1 MGIII
6 RQSIKATTV
15 SYIAV
20 IVGAINQLFVSTHW
34 LSAEQLAVSRILLE
48 NSLIFSAFAHLG
60 TPFIMDKFF
69 SRFKN
74 EENNHH
80 GFLGFILIYPLFGF
94 AIFTA
99 LYLLFQ
105 HVIID
110 YFNTKSPYLNNYYYI
125 TLPLTFFWVYFTLLE
140 AYCKNYQRITV
151 PTIIR
156 ELFLKIGNISL
167 IIIFAFGWINF
178 DWVIYGLVVL
188 YAMAVFILLSYIIYT
203 KRFYFSVNINLFTGK
218 IFKEL
223 FLYGFIIMLGGI
235 GSNLLIFVDRIL
247 LAGNVGLEATAIFI
261 LAMFIAG
268 IIEIPRK
275 ALTQMSIPFISKG
288 LKENDMPLIQNLYDK
303 TIINQLIASC
313 LIFICIW
320 CNIDDLFQ
328 LMPKKEIYLNGKY
341 VILIVG
347 FVKLIDMAAGMGSEI
362 ILYSKYFRY
371 ATYLLLSMVVLSIIL
386 NLIFIPLFKDQ
397 GYIGAAIALMLTTL
411 TYIIIRSYIVYNK
424 FRIHPFKL
432 STLKI
437 LGVAFIFI
445 LFFSLTKIEF
455 HSPMAIVATISIK
468 SFVIISMYT
477 FVIYKFNFS
486 SEINSIINTVL
497 GFINKSVKKIF

>member
-6 RQSIKATTV
+6 RQSIKATAV

-20 IVGAINQLFVSTHW
+20 IVGAINQLFISTEW
-34 LSAEQLAVSRILLE
+34 LTAEQLAVSRILLE

-60 TPFIMDKFF
+60 TPFIIDKFF
-69 SRFKN
+69 SRYKN
-74 EENNHH
+74 EEEKHH
-80 GFLGFILIYPLFGF
+80 GFLGFILIYPLLGFGTF
-94 AIFTA
+94 AA
-99 LYLLFQ
+99 LYILFQ
-105 HVIID
+105 HDIMD
-110 YFNTKSPYLNNYYYI
+110 YFNTKSPYLNLYYYI

-140 AYCKNYQRITV
+140 TYCKNYQRITV

-156 ELFLKIGNISL
+156 ELFLKVGNIAL

-188 YAMAVFILLSYIIYT
+188 YALAVLILLSYIIYT
-203 KRFYFSVNINLFTGK
+203 KRFYFSVNRDLFTGK

-235 GSNLLIFVDRIL
+235 GSNLLVFVDRIL
-247 LAGNVGLEATAIFI
+247 LAGIVGLEATAIFI

-275 ALTQMSIPFISKG
+275 VLTQMSIPFISKG
-288 LKENDMPLIQNLYDK
+288 LKENDMDIIQNLYNK

-328 LMPKKEIYLNGKY
+328 LIPKKEIYLNGKY

-362 ILYSKYFRY
+362 ILYSKYFSY
-371 ATYLLLSMVVLSIIL
+371 ATYLLLGMVVLSIIL
-386 NLIFIPLFKDQ
+386 NLIFIPLFNDK
-397 GYIGAAIALMLTTL
+397 GYIGAAIALMLTTIF
-411 TYIIIRSYIVYNK
+411 YICIRSIIVFNK
-424 FRIHPFKL
+424 FQIHPFKL

-437 LGVAFIFI
+437 LCLTFIFI
-445 LFFSLTKIEF
+445 VVFSLTKMHFETPLSIIA
-455 HSPMAIVATISIK
+455 SIGIK
-468 SFVIISMYT
+468 SLLIITIYT
-477 FVIYKFNFS
+477 FTIYKLNFS
-486 SEINSIINTVL
+486 YEFNSIIDKGVDFVN
-497 GFINKSVKKIF
+497 KKIRR